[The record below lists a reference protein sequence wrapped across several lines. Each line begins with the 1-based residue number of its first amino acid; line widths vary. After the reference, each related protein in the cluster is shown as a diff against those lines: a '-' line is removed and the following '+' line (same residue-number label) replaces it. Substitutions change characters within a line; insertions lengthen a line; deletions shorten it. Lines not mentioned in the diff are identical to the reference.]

1 MPVDNYVVF
10 YIPDEDTK
18 TVTVVRV
25 MYNGRAACKTG
36 RVQAACEGRGN
47 GRAEL

>member
-10 YIPDEDTK
+10 YIPDDSEE

-25 MYNGRAACKTG
+25 MY
-36 RVQAACEGRGN
+36 EGRDVDTQLN
-47 GRAEL
+47 QHTK

>member
-25 MYNGRAACKTG
+25 MYNERDVDTQLNQHTKI
-36 RVQAACEGRGN
+36 
-47 GRAEL
+47 